1 VSVRVF
7 LVEDMKQVQGVMEDL
22 LASLGDFKLV
32 GATRTEAEA
41 KLWLQENPA
50 GWDLAI
56 IDLVLDQ
63 GTGMGV
69 IPRARDA
76 AGQEGAN
83 IVVFSDYA
91 SDGIRKHCLKLGAD
105 AVFLKTQTQEFMDY
119 CSELGG
125 LTAASRNTELKQ
137 LLVNI
142 RPAVSAHLSHAQQ
155 LRSTIL
161 TGSK

>member
-7 LVEDMKQVQGVMEDL
+7 LVEDMKQVQGVLADL
-22 LASLGDFKLV
+22 LASIGDFQLV

-41 KLWLQENPA
+41 KLWLQEHPG

-63 GTGMGV
+63 GTGMAV
-69 IPRARDA
+69 IPRARGATGD
-76 AGQEGAN
+76 EGGN

-91 SDGIRKHCLKLGAD
+91 SDGIRHHCLKLGAD
-105 AVFLKTQTQEFMDY
+105 AVFLKSQTQEIMDY

-125 LTAASRNTELKQ
+125 LAAATAS
-137 LLVNI
+137 
-142 RPAVSAHLSHAQQ
+142 
-155 LRSTIL
+155 
-161 TGSK
+161 